1 MSKPSRESRRAW
13 GIACSARDIIAYYVT
28 QVIPR
33 CCVKRAKHALWLSKK
48 CRVQD
53 ELDSYCCY
61 SSRNAVAAEQARVTG
76 DHGGNEETENQANTV
91 RMNITMVMY
100 ITEAIIYTAESAMK
114 MVTMVVIMKVVIMKV
129 VNMNENLQ
137 GNHHHH
143 QPENKMVKDDE
154 RKTSYAK
161 ALN

>member
-1 MSKPSRESRRAW
+1 M
-13 GIACSARDIIAYYVT
+13 
-28 QVIPR
+28 
-33 CCVKRAKHALWLSKK
+33 
-48 CRVQD
+48 
-53 ELDSYCCY
+53 
-61 SSRNAVAAEQARVTG
+61 AAEQARVTG

-91 RMNITMVMY
+91 RIFVARMNIMTMVMY
-100 ITEAIIYTAESAMK
+100 ITEAIIYTVESTMK
-114 MVTMVVIMKVVIMKV
+114 MVAMVIMKV

-137 GNHHHH
+137 GNHHHHH

>member
-1 MSKPSRESRRAW
+1 M
-13 GIACSARDIIAYYVT
+13 
-28 QVIPR
+28 
-33 CCVKRAKHALWLSKK
+33 
-48 CRVQD
+48 
-53 ELDSYCCY
+53 
-61 SSRNAVAAEQARVTG
+61 AAEQARVTG

-114 MVTMVVIMKVVIMKV
+114 MVTMVVIMTVVIMKV

-137 GNHHHH
+137 GNHHHHH

>member
-1 MSKPSRESRRAW
+1 M
-13 GIACSARDIIAYYVT
+13 
-28 QVIPR
+28 
-33 CCVKRAKHALWLSKK
+33 
-48 CRVQD
+48 
-53 ELDSYCCY
+53 
-61 SSRNAVAAEQARVTG
+61 AAEQARVTG

-91 RMNITMVMY
+91 RIFVARMNIMTMVMY
-100 ITEAIIYTAESAMK
+100 ITEAIIYTVESTMK
-114 MVTMVVIMKVVIMKV
+114 MVAMVIMKV